1 MRKVVKNTTLC
12 KKSILI
18 NYRNPQ
24 PHLIKRGEYTII
36 NTMDKELY
44 STIEHLII
52 KWNLDGYKTAGH
64 LTRQI
69 MEHISNVTLNTYKTL
84 EDNGVYI
91 HYVPEHYSD
100 GSNLNFSIEFTKQK
114 TQTGWYNDDHEF
126 GDVYDTKVR
135 SIKLAQWYLEDPKRI
150 ELIDGNM
157 RDPEYTKYVND
168 LFDFLET
175 IVLLKD
181 NFIPLS
187 IIPLSIIPPI

>member
-126 GDVYDTKVR
+126 GDVYDTKVS

>member
-1 MRKVVKNTTLC
+1 MQKVVKNTTLC

-24 PHLIKRGEYTII
+24 PHLIKRGEYII
-36 NTMDKELY
+36 ITTMDKELY

>member
-18 NYRNPQ
+18 NYRNPH

-126 GDVYDTKVR
+126 GDVYDTKVS

-181 NFIPLS
+181 NFIPLR
-187 IIPLSIIPPI
+187 IIP

>member
-1 MRKVVKNTTLC
+1 MQKVVKNTTLC

-18 NYRNPQ
+18 NYRNPP

-126 GDVYDTKVR
+126 GDVYDTKVS

>member
-1 MRKVVKNTTLC
+1 VKNTTLC

-24 PHLIKRGEYTII
+24 HHLIKRGEYII
-36 NTMDKELY
+36 IITMDKELY

-84 EDNGVYI
+84 EENGVYI
-91 HYVPEHYSD
+91 HYAPEHYSD
-100 GSNLNFSIEFTKQK
+100 GSNLSFSIEFTKQK
-114 TQTGWYNDDHEF
+114 IQTGWYNDDHEF
-126 GDVYDTKVR
+126 GDAYDTKVS

-150 ELIDGNM
+150 ELIDGSM

-181 NFIPLS
+181 SFTPLR
-187 IIPLSIIPPI
+187 IIP

>member
-24 PHLIKRGEYTII
+24 PHLIKRGEYII
-36 NTMDKELY
+36 ITTMDKELY

-126 GDVYDTKVR
+126 GDVYDTKVS